1 MTNESQDPLANL
13 GSDRES
19 DGPGVEA
26 RSAGIETAE
35 TQTAETQTAET
46 QAGITPSGALER
58 LRDGNRR
65 FVSGERADR
74 NLRSQVQVTSHGQY
88 PFAIVLGCI
97 DSRVPPEVVFD
108 QGIGDIFTG
117 RVAGNVV
124 GEDQLGSMEFA
135 CKVAGAKLVLVLG
148 HTRCGAVA
156 GALEGAELGNLTALL
171 DKISPAQKVVV
182 DDEHPPPVTF
192 ELIARV
198 AEANVRRMVQRIR
211 EESPV
216 LASMEVDG
224 EILVAGAMYEVET
237 GNVRFL

>member
-1 MTNESQDPLANL
+1 MASP
-13 GSDRES
+13 GSDHAPDE
-19 DGPGVEA
+19 PGVEA
-26 RSAGIETAE
+26 GYAG

-46 QAGITPSGALER
+46 QAGITPSGALEL
-58 LRDGNRR
+58 LRQGNRR

-74 NLRSQVQVTSHGQY
+74 NLLSQVRVTSHGQH

-97 DSRVPPEVVFD
+97 DSRVPPEVIFD

-124 GEDQLGSMEFA
+124 GDDQLGSMEFA
-135 CKVAGAKLVLVLG
+135 CKVAGARLVLVLG

-182 DDEHPPPVTF
+182 GADDPSPVTF
-192 ELIARV
+192 ELITRV
-198 AEANVRRMVQRIR
+198 AEANVRRMVERIR
-211 EESPV
+211 KESPV
-216 LASMEVDG
+216 LASMEADG
-224 EILVAGAMYEVET
+224 GVLIAGAMYEVET
-237 GNVRFL
+237 GSVRFL

>member
-1 MTNESQDPLANL
+1 MTIESQNPKEGP
-13 GSDRES
+13 GSDRTP
-19 DGPGVEA
+19 DGPGVET
-26 RSAGIETAE
+26 RS
-35 TQTAETQTAET
+35 AETQTAET

-58 LRDGNRR
+58 LRQGNRR

-74 NLRSQVQVTSHGQY
+74 DLRSQVEVTSHGQH

-124 GEDQLGSMEFA
+124 GADQLGSMEFA
-135 CKVAGAKLVLVLG
+135 CKVAGARLVLVLG

-182 DDEHPPPVTF
+182 DDDQPPPVTF

-198 AEANVRRMVQRIR
+198 AEANVRRMVERIR

-216 LASMEVDG
+216 LASMEAEG
-224 EILVAGAMYEVET
+224 AILIAGAMYEVET
-237 GNVRFL
+237 GRVRFLPG

>member
-1 MTNESQDPLANL
+1 MTIESQNPKEGP
-13 GSDRES
+13 GSDRTP
-19 DGPGVEA
+19 DGPGVET
-26 RSAGIETAE
+26 RS
-35 TQTAETQTAET
+35 AETQTAET

-58 LRDGNRR
+58 LRQGNRR

-74 NLRSQVQVTSHGQY
+74 DLRSQVEGTSHGQH

-124 GEDQLGSMEFA
+124 GADQLGSMEFA
-135 CKVAGAKLVLVLG
+135 CKVAGARLVLVLG

-182 DDEHPPPVTF
+182 DDDQPPPVTF

-198 AEANVRRMVQRIR
+198 AEANVRRMVERIR

-216 LASMEVDG
+216 LASMEAEG
-224 EILVAGAMYEVET
+224 AILIAGAMYEVET
-237 GNVRFL
+237 GRVRFLPG